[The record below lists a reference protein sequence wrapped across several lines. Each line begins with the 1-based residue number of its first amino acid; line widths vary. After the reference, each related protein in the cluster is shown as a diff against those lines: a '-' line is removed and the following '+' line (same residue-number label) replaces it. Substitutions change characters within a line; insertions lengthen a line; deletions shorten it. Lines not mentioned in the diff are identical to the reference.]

1 MLDEDQ
7 VPSTATG
14 RDAEPV
20 SRVRSAMQSIEG
32 QFGQIGGV
40 LQLVIEQADD
50 IAELARS
57 LSPAASPEL
66 DEAA

>member
-1 MLDEDQ
+1 
-7 VPSTATG
+7 
-14 RDAEPV
+14 
-20 SRVRSAMQSIEG
+20 
-32 QFGQIGGV
+32 V